1 MRWGRLAVLY
11 LVLALL
17 AAEYWYVERARAP
30 EAEEA
35 PPRARFLALEPAAVR
50 EVRLLRDG
58 RLVVGRRLGEGWE
71 VVEPRD
77 ASIPSGLIAA
87 FTSALASAEEIAH
100 VAGADADRAAF
111 GLTAGAVRV
120 ELVPETGEA
129 VVVRMGQTNPAGT
142 AIYAQRVGA
151 ADVILIGR
159 QVRYYEDLIFQA
171 LAADRVPAADEA
183 APVG

>member
-11 LVLALL
+11 LVLAAL
-17 AAEYWYVERARAP
+17 ATEYWLIERPRAP
-30 EAEEA
+30 QSDEA
-35 PPRARFLALEPAAVR
+35 PPRTRFLTLEPGAVR

-58 RLVVGRRLGEGWE
+58 RLVVGRRRAESWE
-71 VVEPRD
+71 VVEPRG
-77 ASIPSGLIAA
+77 ASIPPGLIAA
-87 FTSALASAEEIAH
+87 FTSALAGAEEIAH
-100 VAGADADRAAF
+100 VAGADADPVAF
-111 GLTAGAVRV
+111 GLTTAAVRV

-129 VVVRMGQTNPAGT
+129 VVVRMGETNPAGT

-151 ADVILIGR
+151 RDVILIGR

-171 LAADRVPAADEA
+171 LAADRVPEADEA